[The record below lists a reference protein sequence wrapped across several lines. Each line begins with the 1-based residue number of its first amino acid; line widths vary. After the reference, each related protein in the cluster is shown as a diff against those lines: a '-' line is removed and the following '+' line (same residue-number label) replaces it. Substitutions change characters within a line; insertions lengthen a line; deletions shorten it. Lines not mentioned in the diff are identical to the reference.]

1 MKRSLVILLALTLL
15 LTVSIPSFA
24 APLKDAPA
32 ASHWV
37 YDYYEMVYNA
47 GLIEGYPDGTF
58 KGDKAATRYE
68 VVAFM
73 ARLLQYFETRLTEAT
88 GSIPAPVNT
97 TTTIVTTSSDVA
109 EHTHPIYLEE
119 DQIKALIEES
129 LWELDYADP
138 EMVKEDVQV
147 LWDAIRALEEEFD
160 QDLAAMGVRVT
171 TLEDKVNSFD
181 NRIIQLEA
189 QASAMQR
196 NLDSIDANFTE
207 DMKKADRTNL
217 TVAIGAAILGVA
229 GVVLGIIGL
238 SK

>member
-1 MKRSLVILLALTLL
+1 VKRSLVIFLALTLL

-32 ASHWV
+32 TSHWV
-37 YDYYEMVYNA
+37 YDYYEMIYNA

-73 ARLLQYFETRLTEAT
+73 ARLLQYFETRLTEAS
-88 GSIPAPVNT
+88 GNIPVNT

-109 EHTHPIYLEE
+109 EHTHPIYLQEE
-119 DQIKALIEES
+119 QIKGLIEEA

-138 EMVKEDVQV
+138 AIVQEDVQI
-147 LWDAIRALEEEFD
+147 LWEAINALEKEFD
-160 QDLAAMGVRVT
+160 ADLAAMGVRVT
-171 TLEDKVNSFD
+171 TLEEKVNSFD

-189 QASAMQR
+189 QLAALQR
-196 NLDSIDANFTE
+196 NLDSIDSNFTE
-207 DMKKADRTNL
+207 DMQKADRTNL

-238 SK
+238 TK

>member
-24 APLKDAPA
+24 APMKDAPA

-37 YDYYEMVYNA
+37 YDYYEMIYNA

-58 KGDKAATRYE
+58 RGDKAATRYE

-88 GSIPAPVNT
+88 GSIPAPVAT

-109 EHTHPIYLEE
+109 EHTHPIYLQEE
-119 DQIKALIEES
+119 QIKALIEES

-138 EMVKEDVQV
+138 AMVQEDVQV
-147 LWDAIRALEEEFD
+147 LWEAINALEKEFD

-229 GVVLGIIGL
+229 GIVLGIIGL
-238 SK
+238 TN